1 MKKLLRL
8 ARTAAL
14 VTALV
19 AAPTALAQETQLR
32 SKWGSVEV
40 GAGPFIPDL
49 DAEFG
54 GAHAPYK
61 AVFEH
66 FGFTVDHVYAEA
78 KTLLKKSKRSK
89 PKPQPRKVATRR
101 SVKKLVSRR

>member
-40 GAGPFIPDL
+40 GAGP
-49 DAEFG
+49 
-54 GAHAPYK
+54 
-61 AVFEH
+61 
-66 FGFTVDHVYAEA
+66 
-78 KTLLKKSKRSK
+78 
-89 PKPQPRKVATRR
+89 
-101 SVKKLVSRR
+101 